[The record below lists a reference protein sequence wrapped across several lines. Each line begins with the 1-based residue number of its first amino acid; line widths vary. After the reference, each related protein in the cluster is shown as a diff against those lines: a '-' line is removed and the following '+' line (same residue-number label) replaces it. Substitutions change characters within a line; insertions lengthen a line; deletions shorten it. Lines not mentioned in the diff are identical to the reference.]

1 MLRTGEANLSAPL
14 TTTSGLSAVEE
25 ITEGVLTDSRATSAR
40 RLSPSML
47 PSDNELGLLPSQD
60 RKDLEV
66 AKDYKNLLHRLLSAS
81 NGLMPRLF
89 TPWSVPTSVVKVQ
102 TDSSGKPP
110 KTPRPRPRNKL
121 RKKTRPSIAITLVVE
136 PATSFSL
143 ARPLPRSLEAL
154 RTGANP
160 APVLPVAA
168 FSSAKSFLSF
178 QLPPVFSRA
187 RSEVLQKSARGPSNN
202 LGVIHRVSTAD
213 RRHMDT
219 FGIRTRK
226 SGARVSWD
234 TQPAMDSERIGSIS
248 ENGIGNFSAPIGS
261 AGHRGRIS
269 GTGEGTSAR
278 GRPNQSPT
286 SWELG
291 LGLGQDMRLSV
302 CGFRRGRGA

>member
-1 MLRTGEANLSAPL
+1 MLHTGEANLSAPL

-25 ITEGVLTDSRATSAR
+25 ITEGVLTDSRATSAHQ
-40 RLSPSML
+40 LSPNAS
-47 PSDNELGLLPSQD
+47 PSDNDLGLLPSRD
-60 RKDLEV
+60 RKDPEV
-66 AKDYKNLLHRLLSAS
+66 TKDYRNLLHRLLSAS
-81 NGLMPRLF
+81 NGIMPRLF
-89 TPWSVPTSVVKVQ
+89 TPWSVPASVARVQ
-102 TDSSGKPP
+102 TDYSGKTR
-110 KTPRPRPRNKL
+110 KNPRPRPRNKL

-136 PATSFSL
+136 PTTSFSL

-160 APVLPVAA
+160 APISPVTA

-187 RSEVLQKSARGPSNN
+187 RSKVLQKSARRSSNDV
-202 LGVIHRVSTAD
+202 GVVNGISTAD
-213 RRHMDT
+213 SPRVDT

-234 TQPAMDSERIGSIS
+234 TQLAMDSERRGSIG
-248 ENGIGNFSAPIGS
+248 ENGVGNFPAPIGT
-261 AGHRGRIS
+261 AGHRGRMG

-278 GRPNQSPT
+278 GRPSQTSA

-291 LGLGQDMRLSV
+291 LGLGQDMRLTV
-302 CGFRRGRGA
+302 CGFWRRHGG